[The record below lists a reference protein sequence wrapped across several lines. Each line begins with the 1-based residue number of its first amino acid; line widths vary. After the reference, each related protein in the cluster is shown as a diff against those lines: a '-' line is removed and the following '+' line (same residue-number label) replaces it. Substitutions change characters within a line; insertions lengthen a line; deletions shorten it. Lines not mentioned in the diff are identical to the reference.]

1 MKNNATQERQIIRYI
16 AAALLCL
23 SLSGCSNLFFF
34 PYKAHL
40 QTPSA
45 YALPYE
51 DVQLVAKDGTK
62 LHAWFLP
69 ASDKPKG
76 NVLYLHGN
84 AENISTH
91 IYNIRWLPK
100 AGYQVLLLDY
110 RGFGHSD
117 GVPKIPEIF
126 LDIDAAVG
134 WMSRSVQTKE
144 QPFFIL
150 GQSIGASLMLH
161 DVVKHADNPQLC
173 GLVSDAAFTRYRDI
187 ASHVTRQSWVTWPFH
202 FPVFWRAYDQYD
214 PIDGLAS
221 LSKTPILFFH
231 SEEDGIIPFSNLDL
245 LIENHKGYHQR
256 IATGGRHTA
265 TFMVGAN
272 RQILLD
278 FFKAQDCSNAP
289 NKIYTFTAQ

>member
-1 MKNNATQERQIIRYI
+1 M
-16 AAALLCL
+16 LFVCL

-34 PYKAHL
+34 PYKSHL

-51 DVQLVAKDGTK
+51 DVQLLAEDGTQ

-69 ASDKPKG
+69 TSQKPKG
-76 NVLYLHGN
+76 SVLYLHGN

-117 GVPKIPEIF
+117 GVPKLPEVF

-134 WMSRSVQTKE
+134 WMSTSAQTRE

-161 DVVKHADNPQLC
+161 DAVKHADNPQLC
-173 GLVSDAAFTRYRDI
+173 GLISDAAFTRYRDI
-187 ASHVTRQSWVTWPFH
+187 AEHVTRQSWVTWPFH
-202 FPVFWRAYDQYD
+202 FPVFWRGYDQYN
-214 PIDGLAS
+214 PIDGLAK

-231 SEEDGIIPFSNLDL
+231 SKDDRIIPFSNLNL
-245 LIENHKGYHQR
+245 LMANHQGYHQSVV
-256 IATGGRHTA
+256 TSGRHTT
-265 TFMVGAN
+265 TFMSHAN
-272 RQILLD
+272 RQALLD
-278 FFKAQDCSNAP
+278 FMRQQRCSCDAP
-289 NKIYTFTAQ
+289 NATQVLSGVVTIKKGAK

>member
-1 MKNNATQERQIIRYI
+1 LITV
-16 AAALLCL
+16 LLICL
-23 SLSGCSNLFFF
+23 SLSACSGLFFF
-34 PYKAHL
+34 PYKAYL

-51 DVQLVAKDGTK
+51 NIELVAEDGTK

-69 ASDKPKG
+69 TREKPRG
-76 NVLYLHGN
+76 SVLYLHGN
-84 AENISTH
+84 AENISSH

-110 RGFGHSD
+110 RGFGHSE
-117 GVPKIPEIF
+117 GVPKLPDVF
-126 LDIDAAVG
+126 QDIDAAVA
-134 WMSRSVQTKE
+134 WMSSSEQIRG

-161 DVVKHADNPQLC
+161 DAVKHAGNPQLC
-173 GLVSDAAFTRYRDI
+173 GLISDAAFTRYRDI

-214 PIDGLAS
+214 PIDGLAQ
-221 LSKTPILFFH
+221 LSETSILFFH
-231 SEEDGIIPFSNLDL
+231 SEDDRVIPYSNLDL
-245 LIENHKGYHQR
+245 LIENHLGYHQR
-256 IATGGRHTA
+256 VVTDGRHTA
-265 TFMVGAN
+265 TFMSPIN

-278 FFKAQDCSNAP
+278 FMALQNCFSVATSSDED
-289 NKIYTFTAQ
+289 

>member
-1 MKNNATQERQIIRYI
+1 MITV
-16 AAALLCL
+16 LLICL
-23 SLSGCSNLFFF
+23 SLSACSGLFFF

-51 DVQLVAKDGTK
+51 NIELVAEDGTK

-69 ASDKPKG
+69 TREKPRG
-76 NVLYLHGN
+76 SVLYLHGN
-84 AENISTH
+84 AENISSH

-110 RGFGHSD
+110 RGFGHSE
-117 GVPKIPEIF
+117 GVPKLPDVF
-126 LDIDAAVG
+126 QDIDAAVA
-134 WMSRSVQTKE
+134 WMSSSEQING

-161 DVVKHADNPQLC
+161 DAVKHAGNPQLC
-173 GLVSDAAFTRYRDI
+173 GLISDAAFTRYRDI

-214 PIDGLAS
+214 PIDGLAQ
-221 LSKTPILFFH
+221 LSETSILFFH
-231 SEEDGIIPFSNLDL
+231 SEDDRVIPYSNLDV
-245 LIENHKGYHQR
+245 LIENHLGYHQR
-256 IATGGRHTA
+256 VVTSGRHTA
-265 TFMVGAN
+265 TFMNRTN

-278 FFKAQDCSNAP
+278 FMAMQNCVGVSPSSDESLYSLGF
-289 NKIYTFTAQ
+289 